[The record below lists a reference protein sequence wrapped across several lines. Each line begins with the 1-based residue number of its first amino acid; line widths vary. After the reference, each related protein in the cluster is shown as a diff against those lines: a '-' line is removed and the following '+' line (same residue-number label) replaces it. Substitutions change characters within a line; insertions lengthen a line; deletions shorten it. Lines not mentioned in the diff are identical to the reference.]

1 MAKRRY
7 LLSRAADAD
16 LDAIF
21 SYLAHQSGVERAVSV
36 FERVE
41 ETLESLAESPLLGRV
56 RDDLE
61 GQPRSFVVLRW
72 VVFYEPRETGDGIY
86 VWRVVDGSRDLY
98 RLIKPPK

>member
-1 MAKRRY
+1 VAKRRY

-41 ETLESLAESPLLGRV
+41 ETLESLAAFATTSKVSHEVS
-56 RDDLE
+56 
-61 GQPRSFVVLRW
+61 SFC
-72 VVFYEPRETGDGIY
+72 DG
-86 VWRVVDGSRDLY
+86 
-98 RLIKPPK
+98 